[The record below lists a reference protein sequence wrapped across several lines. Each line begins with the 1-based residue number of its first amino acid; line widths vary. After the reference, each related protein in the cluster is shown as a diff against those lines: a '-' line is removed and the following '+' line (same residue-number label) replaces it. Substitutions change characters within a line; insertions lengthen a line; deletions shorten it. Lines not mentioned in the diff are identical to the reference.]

1 VEVVIVTA
9 KLLKM
14 DKHGLIDFTQKIIQI
29 PSTSLEE
36 EKVARVI
43 AEKMKQVGF
52 EDVTVDSLFN
62 VVGYLYAE
70 DREPELLFNGH
81 IDTVPPGEMPHPY
94 SGEIVD
100 GSKYG
105 VSGSVIEGRGACD
118 MKGAVA
124 SMIYAGKAIRES
136 GLRLKK
142 TFVMTATSREEPA
155 LGEGINYMFKE
166 GGVRAKMA
174 VSGEATNLQ
183 THLGHRGK
191 TEFNIRVLGKTA
203 HASNPGRGIN
213 AVYKMSGLIQDLI
226 ANYKVPSHPVLGDC
240 TFTIIDIAS
249 GPGRIGPITPDWCEI
264 IIDRRYLPE
273 ESAASVQQEIESL
286 ITRRK
291 DQDPDLHVTVELV
304 KDFVPFYCREDEPI
318 VSIIQ
323 DARQVILGD
332 PGKLS
337 VWKFGIEGPFLE
349 QVGIPCAGFGPGS
362 EEFAHTPDEHVPIE
376 DLHIS
381 CQVYAEMIR
390 RVCGS

>member
-1 VEVVIVTA
+1 MMGVIQ
-9 KLLKM
+9 KSSNKKM
-14 DKHGLIDFTQKIIQI
+14 QQ
-29 PSTSLEE
+29 
-36 EKVARVI
+36 
-43 AEKMKQVGF
+43 MGF
-52 EDVTVDSLFN
+52 EDVAVDSLFN
-62 VVGYLYAE
+62 VVGYLYGE

-81 IDTVPPGEMPHPY
+81 IDTVPPGEMFNPY
-94 SGEIVD
+94 SGDIVD

-105 VSGSVIEGRGACD
+105 VSGPVIEGRGTCD

-136 GLRLKK
+136 GLPLKR
-142 TFVMTATSREEPA
+142 TFVMTATAREEPA
-155 LGEGINYMFKE
+155 LGEGIRYIFKE

-191 TEFNIRVLGKTA
+191 LEFNIRVLGKTA

-213 AVYKMSGLIQDLI
+213 VVYKMSELIQDLI
-226 ANYKVPSHPVLGDC
+226 QNYKVPSHPVLGAC
-240 TFTIIDIAS
+240 TFTITDIVS
-249 GPGRIGPITPDWCEI
+249 GPGRLGAVIPDLCEI
-264 IIDRRYLPE
+264 IFDRRYLPE

-286 ITRRK
+286 IASRK
-291 DQDPDLHVTVELV
+291 EQDPDLRVTVELV

-323 DARQVILGD
+323 DARQAILGD

-337 VWKFGIEGPFLE
+337 VWKFGIEGSFME

-362 EEFAHTPDEHVPIE
+362 EEFAHTPEEHIPVK
-376 DLHIS
+376 DLHVS
-381 CQVYAEMIR
+381 CQVYAEIIR
-390 RVCGS
+390 RACGS